1 MQNEP
6 NNKYNIASSQYT
18 IPIKKT
24 PSKSPNIAYQEL
36 ENVDLATGSEED
48 ASKAGG
54 EDEEDEERDHGRR
67 QHLLHLGHHLD
78 FCDYSDDSH
87 LLHLDQD

>member
-54 EDEEDEERDHGRR
+54 EDEEDEEGDHCCS
-67 QHLLHLGHHLD
+67 QHLLHL
-78 FCDYSDDSH
+78 
-87 LLHLDQD
+87 